1 MGLGSGGDHQ
11 SASLQWGNASASSLP
26 ALLLLYDITSKMSFD
41 NIRVSPLHGL
51 GARFLPGFGVLGA
64 LHDLLGVWGS
74 LKPVLHVSTSCLG
87 PDPTSSELTPGVPG
101 WVLHGW
107 VSFL

>member
-1 MGLGSGGDHQ
+1 MGTGVAGQDT
-11 SASLQWGNASASSLP
+11 SLQWGNAAASSLP

-51 GARFLPGFGVLGA
+51 GAHFLAGFGVLGA

-74 LKPVLHVSTSCLG
+74 LKPVLHVSNSCFG
-87 PDPTSSELTPGVPG
+87 PYPASLELIRGVPS

>member
-1 MGLGSGGDHQ
+1 MGTGVAGQGT
-11 SASLQWGNASASSLP
+11 SLQWGNAAASSLP

-51 GARFLPGFGVLGA
+51 GAHFLTGFGVLSA
-64 LHDLLGVWGS
+64 LHDLQGVWGS
-74 LKPVLHVSTSCLG
+74 LKPVLHVSNSCFG
-87 PDPTSSELTPGVPG
+87 PDPASLELIRGVPG
-101 WVLHGW
+101 WMLHGW